1 MTRYSYYAKT
11 QSKTYCVWRKKR
23 RANRREKCNNSFFF
37 LQGSPIIWMD
47 PIYMI
52 SYLMTSEKG
61 AAWAK
66 WCTCLDLTDNSDKI
80 LTKRCF
86 KRSQK
91 WKHTYQFQK
100 QKSVNAFV
108 LCCIRNYQLLSTS
121 IYDLVLIYVCHFHQL
136 LLLLLL
142 LLQS

>member
-1 MTRYSYYAKT
+1 MTRYSFYAKT
-11 QSKTYCVWRKKR
+11 QSKAHCVWREKW

-66 WCTCLDLTDNSDKI
+66 GCTCLDLTDNSDKI
-80 LTKRCF
+80 LTKWCF
-86 KRSQK
+86 KRK
-91 WKHTYQFQK
+91 PEMKTHL
-100 QKSVNAFV
+100 SVSKTKV
-108 LCCIRNYQLLSTS
+108 RQCIHLHCIRN
-121 IYDLVLIYVCHFHQL
+121 HQPFNKSSFWMNFFF
-136 LLLLLL
+136 
-142 LLQS
+142 LQVQNREMHMIRLTEVT